1 MNFTWGHWTA
11 FRAWPMTPEGSQWIP
26 KATQWPFQVYPKHR
40 GAAPRASRRMP
51 RGSREACEGSLGTY
65 GRRITETA
73 RASQGPGDPWRLSGF
88 PRDLQGSVGVPIRKL
103 GSTRNC
109 HPQFAG
115 LRLPPWNLC
124 ALKPLVPTSGS
135 VYFAVGVWVIERCGC
150 GAGGMWQGRGV
161 RGKPAGRAAVCVT

>member
-1 MNFTWGHWTA
+1 
-11 FRAWPMTPEGSQWIP
+11 MTPEGSRRIP
-26 KATQWPFQVYPKHR
+26 KGTQWPLQVSQKHR
-40 GAAPRASRRMP
+40 EAAPRASRRMP

-115 LRLPPWNLC
+115 LRLHGTYV
-124 ALKPLVPTSGS
+124 PLSHWYQRLEASTSPLASGLS
-135 VYFAVGVWVIERCGC
+135 NVVGAGRVGCGKAVGGSEPV
-150 GAGGMWQGRGV
+150 
-161 RGKPAGRAAVCVT
+161 GRAAVIGT

>member
-11 FRAWPMTPEGSQWIP
+11 FRALPLTPGGSQRSP
-26 KATQWPFQVYPKHR
+26 KGTQWPLQVSPKHR
-40 GAAPRASRRMP
+40 EAAPRASRRMP
-51 RGSREACEGSLGTY
+51 RGSREAREGSLGTY

-124 ALKPLVPTSGS
+124 ALKPLVPKSGS
-135 VYFAVGVWVIERCGC
+135 VYFAASFWVIERCGC
-150 GAGGMWQGRGV
+150 GAGGMWQGRG
-161 RGKPAGRAAVCVT
+161 G